1 MKEKFLIYKEFI
13 KHNKKIILTSISCIF
28 ILAGLI
34 SGGLYLKYQNDVR
47 NYKKFCYNYIKLDEK
62 ISNNEKSYSNYIK
75 AIKNYV
81 DVFTLYEGYAKI
93 SDENKNNIVK
103 VAEEYI
109 EYISELKNLSTPK
122 EFKEEYDKLIDL
134 YDKDIIRREN
144 INRDFKNNN
153 GKNIE
158 KDYIE
163 DNKDLIQMRNDFK
176 SKITIITKQK
186 GMNIDNIILELEKES
201 K

>member
-1 MKEKFLIYKEFI
+1 M
-13 KHNKKIILTSISCIF
+13 NKKIILTSISCIF
-28 ILAGLI
+28 VLAVLI
-34 SGGLYLKYQNDVR
+34 SGGLYLKYQNDVKTI
-47 NYKKFCYNYIKLDEK
+47 KKFCYNYIKLDEK

-93 SDENKNNIVK
+93 SDENKNNIAK
-103 VAEEYI
+103 VSEEYI
-109 EYISELKNLSTPK
+109 EYVSELKNLSTPK
-122 EFKEEYDKLIDL
+122 EFKEDYDKLIDL

-153 GKNIE
+153 GNNIE

-163 DNKDLIQMRNDFK
+163 NNKELIQIKNDFQ
-176 SKITIITKQK
+176 SKLTIITRQK
-186 GMNIDNIILELEKES
+186 GINIDNIILELEEKES